1 MDNIELTPRENQVFL
16 SLMDGFI
23 ATAEPVGSRYLSK
36 YYGLD
41 ISPAT
46 VRNVMAD
53 LEVKGLIFQPH
64 TSAGRVPTTFGY
76 RMYVESIKE
85 TSLLS
90 AEKKQ
95 AIFERLRRFAQ
106 DMDHITA
113 KAADVLS
120 DVSWQLG
127 IVLAPRF
134 HKGVI
139 NRIELVPISEQKLLL
154 ILNIQSGLIKTVIV
168 EIDNNISSDFL
179 TELTQVI
186 NERIHGLTVSEFI
199 NSFDDIFSDLHDNQR
214 MILQAIRGRTQKLVD
229 LDTEAGFHVSGA
241 RHMFS
246 YPEFGTPEKMGK
258 MLELLDRKD
267 VLVRVF
273 NTRNEQKVENGV
285 SIIIGDENT
294 EELMRNCSL
303 ITTTYEIDGIKG
315 KLGVLGPTRM
325 QYAKIISLVKFM
337 AETMTFV
344 INDTK

>member
-1 MDNIELTPRENQVFL
+1 MDNVELTSRERQVFM
-16 SLMDGFI
+16 SLMHGFI
-23 ATAEPVGSRYLSK
+23 TTAEPVGSRYLSK
-36 YYGLD
+36 NYGLS
-41 ISPAT
+41 ISAAT

-76 RMYVESIKE
+76 REYVESIKQ

-90 AEKKQ
+90 EENKQ
-95 AIFERLRRFAQ
+95 AIFDRLRRFAQ
-106 DMDHITA
+106 DIDHITV

-139 NRIELVPISEQKLLL
+139 NRIELVPVSDQKLLL

-168 EIDNNISSDFL
+168 EIKNKISSGYL
-179 TELTQVI
+179 TELTQII

-199 NSFDDIFSDLHDNQR
+199 HSFDDIFSDFDEKQKV
-214 MILQAIRGRTQKLVD
+214 ILQSIRGRTQKLVD
-229 LDTEAGFHVSGA
+229 LDTEAGFHLSGT

-246 YPEFGTPEKMGK
+246 YPEFSSPEKMEK

-267 VLVRVF
+267 VLVRVL
-273 NTRNEQKVENGV
+273 NTRNDQENGV

-294 EELMRNCSL
+294 EELMHNCSL
-303 ITTTYEIDGIKG
+303 ITTTYEIDGIQG

-337 AETMTFV
+337 AETMTCV
-344 INDTK
+344 INESK